1 MNNFKFANNKIFKIL
16 LPIFMVIIFI
26 FFFNIKNNNT
36 NYENKML
43 IHYIDVGQ
51 GDCILIQVN
60 NKNLLIDSG
69 PSSNRKS
76 LLDYLENLNIK
87 KLDYLRY
94 FNREEYLFT
103 QQERVINI
111 LSIKFIL

>member
-69 PSSNRKS
+69 PSSSKKN
-76 LLDYLENLNIK
+76 LLTYLK
-87 KLDYLRY
+87 KLKI
-94 FNREEYLFT
+94 F
-103 QQERVINI
+103 
-111 LSIKFIL
+111 